1 MQQKKITKSGGI
13 TIPRI
18 IRQELGIHPGT
29 PVEVELNGECLSIRK
44 HVPTCVFC
52 GSVDDV
58 KDVEH
63 LEICVQCAQ
72 KIGDKYGK
80 NQ

>member
-29 PVEVELNGECLSIRK
+29 PVEVESDGECLSIRK
-44 HVPTCVFC
+44 HVPTCAFC
-52 GSVDDV
+52 GSIENVR
-58 KDVEH
+58 KVEH
-63 LEICVQCAQ
+63 LEICVRCAY
-72 KIGDKYGK
+72 KIGEKYGK
-80 NQ
+80 SQ